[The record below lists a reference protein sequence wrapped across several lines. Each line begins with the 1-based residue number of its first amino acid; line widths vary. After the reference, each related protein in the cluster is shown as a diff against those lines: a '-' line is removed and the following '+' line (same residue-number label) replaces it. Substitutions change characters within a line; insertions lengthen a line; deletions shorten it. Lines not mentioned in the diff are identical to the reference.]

1 MTDMP
6 YEAEVTVRYS
16 DHDTLGH
23 VNNAA
28 YATFLEE
35 ARFSYFL
42 DVLEEPLTD
51 MSMVVAH
58 MELDFHAPVTSR
70 TVDIGVAVTDVG
82 ERSFTVEYAVE
93 SDGAVAVTA
102 STVQVPIDKETGE
115 AVPVPE
121 EWRTAFRAD
130 NPTIEN

>member
-1 MTDMP
+1 MTDLP
-6 YEAEVTVRYS
+6 YEAEITVRYS

-42 DVLEEPLTD
+42 EVLEEPLTD
-51 MSMVVAH
+51 ISMVVAH

-70 TVDIGVAVTDVG
+70 TVDVGVAVTDIG
-82 ERSFTVEYAVE
+82 ERSFTVEYEVE
-93 SDGAVAVTA
+93 AEGTVAVTA
-102 STVQVPIDKETGE
+102 STVQVPIDPDTEE

-121 EWRTAFRAD
+121 AWRAAFTADDPSLAD
-130 NPTIEN
+130 

>member
-6 YEAEVTVRYS
+6 YGAEVTVRYS

-42 DVLEEPLTD
+42 EVLEEPLTEI
-51 MSMVVAH
+51 SMVVAH
-58 MELDFHAPVTSR
+58 VEMDFHAPVTSR
-70 TVDIGVAVTDVG
+70 TVDVGIAIADIG
-82 ERSFTVEYAVE
+82 ERSFTVEYEVE
-93 SDGAVAVTA
+93 SEGEVAVTA
-102 STVQVPIDKETGE
+102 ATVQVPIDPETE
-115 AVPVPE
+115 ESVPVPD
-121 EWRTAFRAD
+121 EWRAAFAAAD
-130 NPTIEN
+130 PSLD

>member
-6 YEAEVTVRYS
+6 YEATVPVRYS

-82 ERSFTVEYAVE
+82 ERSFTIEYAVE
-93 SDGAVAVTA
+93 SDGEVAVTA
-102 STVQVPIDKETGE
+102 STVQVPIDQETGE

-121 EWRTAFRAD
+121 QWRAAFTAD
-130 NPTIEN
+130 NPTVEN